1 MARRTERLFWRL
13 ALLVSVCLLAG
24 SAPAASSDSASF
36 TVPIVIS
43 SGGLAGS
50 FYTSELSLTNRGTT
64 AATVRFTYS
73 AAFGGGGGSATDS
86 LPAGRQKTVPDAIQY
101 LISIGTPIPSSGNR
115 GGVLRVDFAGLSSA
129 DAGAATART
138 TTAVP
143 GGRAGLSYPA
153 FGDGIGG
160 AAYLC
165 GLRQDAT
172 DRSNVALL
180 NAGSAGAGDIVLR
193 LTASSGDP
201 GAPVSRV
208 LPDLTLAP
216 GAFTQYTEILKGVGL
231 DRGYVRVDRIS
242 GRAPYYAYATI
253 LDQTTSDGSFVPPL
267 AEDAAYGTAGLTLPV
282 VVETSAFSTEVV
294 LTNVSATAQ
303 TVRLSYVA
311 DAVQATDSTAAVSI
325 ALAAGEQKVIPAFV
339 QYLRNQ
345 GVPGVGA
352 PGPAFAGALHLTGSE
367 ETGGIFL
374 GGRTQTTGGGGRY
387 GLFYT
392 AVSHGTAA
400 TSAAWLYGLQ
410 QNAEN
415 RTNLALVN
423 TGESDTST
431 VGLHVDLYDG
441 ETGSIAKSFD
451 VPLAP
456 RKWAQFNSVL
466 SDAGIANGY
475 ARVSRT
481 SGTNP
486 FLAYAVVVD
495 GGQPQTRSDDGAFV
509 AFQVEEP
516 PPSAELLAIRK
527 VEEKSR
533 SLRAQGLSRLDYVR
547 AVAAY
552 MATLPDYAA
561 TGADEVSLTA
571 YGAFRNGRLHMVT
584 DNREFDAIP
593 QGLARGTRRSLATTE
608 LPGSGWARL
617 MQSFGEMSF
626 TQEPVFDLAAPLENP
641 GGYAIRAG
649 KVGDARLTAL
659 RAVSGDGFFYFNTH
673 GGRAW
678 KTSDESGPSFF
689 ALYSSTPVTP
699 TADLQGEIKAD
710 LDAGRLTY
718 FQASTFRTRFNPETG
733 QDEEVHETHY
743 GITGDFVKAYW
754 HFAPDSIVFLN
765 ACFSAYTKDPAGPQ
779 DFIDACWSA
788 GAGVYFGWNW
798 KANSGTCFTTVRYFV
813 DRLIGANKFMKE
825 SPNQRAFPW
834 ELVYDDMKKRGLTHD
849 NVTGADLVP
858 FPRAGG
864 NSVLL
869 DPSIE
874 ELIVNEF
881 DETLKLKGYFGS
893 KQGKVTAGNGALV
906 IRSWAPDTIVCAL
919 PATGPGSNGD
929 VTVEVPGELGRTRKS
944 NVHQLTEWNIPLHY
958 LWTDAYGLG
967 GLKFE
972 GNGKLRFRA
981 DVGSFRQKPGAPP
994 VFPLRGMVP
1003 TKDSSLPLT
1012 GSGSHSDG
1020 SCTTTL
1026 SGSGVFPSATN
1037 GAPLAL
1043 LLVAP
1048 AKVDA
1053 NTPHLG
1059 GLGLAFGA
1067 AQGALPFKFTLSGP
1081 GCSGSNPVAP
1091 AFGLLDG
1098 PIDFPSPEEGQPAL
1112 PLPGLL
1118 LTWDGQ
1124 FRIPAKKFT
1133 DGSFG
1138 GALTIEWQQAVE
1150 PNPPPNFDVAR

>member
-1 MARRTERLFWRL
+1 MARRDECLLWRPV
-13 ALLVSVCLLAG
+13 LVAAACLLATP
-24 SAPAASSDSASF
+24 APAVASSSSF

-64 AATVRFTYS
+64 AATLRFTYS
-73 AAFGGGGGSATDS
+73 AAFGGGGGSATDT
-86 LPAGRQKTVPDAIQY
+86 LPAGRQKTVADAIQY
-101 LISIGTPIPSSGNR
+101 LISIGTPIPASGNR
-115 GGVLRVDFAGLSSA
+115 GGVLRVDFTGLSSA

-180 NAGSAGAGDIVLR
+180 NAGSPGAGSVVLR

-201 GAPVSRV
+201 ANPVSRV
-208 LPDLTLAP
+208 LPDVTLAP
-216 GAFTQYTEILKGVGL
+216 GAFTQYTEILKSVGL

-242 GRAPYYAYATI
+242 GRAPYFAYATI

-267 AEDAAYGTAGLTLPV
+267 AEDAAYGAAGLTLPA

-294 LTNVSATAQ
+294 LANVSATPQ

-311 DAVQATDSTAAVSI
+311 DAVQAPDSTAAVSI
-325 ALAAGEQKVIPAFV
+325 PLAAGEQRVIPAFV
-339 QYLRNQ
+339 QYLRSQ

-367 ETGGIFL
+367 ETGGVFL
-374 GGRTQTTGGGGRY
+374 GGRTQTSAAGGRY

-392 AVSHGTAA
+392 AVAQGTAA

-431 VGLHVDLYDG
+431 VGLHVVLYDG
-441 ETGSIAKSFD
+441 DTGSIAKSFD
-451 VPLAP
+451 VSLAP
-456 RKWAQFNSVL
+456 RKWTQFNAVL

-475 ARVSRT
+475 ARISRT
-481 SGTNP
+481 TGTNP

-495 GGQPQTRSDDGAFV
+495 GGQPQSRSDDGAFV

-527 VEEKSR
+527 VEEKSA
-533 SLRAQGLSRLDYVR
+533 SLRAQGVFRLDYVR

-552 MATLPDYAA
+552 MATLPEYAA
-561 TGADEVSLTA
+561 SGVDEGSLTA
-571 YGAFRNGRLHMVT
+571 YGVFHNGRLHMVS

-593 QGLARGTRRSLATTE
+593 QGLARGSRQRLATTE
-608 LPGSGWARL
+608 LPGSGYARL

-626 TQEPVFDLAAPLENP
+626 TQEPVYDLAAPLENP

-678 KTSDESGPSFF
+678 KTSDKSGRGFYSLF
-689 ALYSSTPVTP
+689 SSTPVTP
-699 TADLQGEIKAD
+699 GTELLPDIKAD

-718 FQASTFRTRFNPETG
+718 FQASTFVTRFNPDTG
-733 QDEEVHETHY
+733 KDEDVVETHY

-765 ACFSAYTKDPAGPQ
+765 ACYSAYTQDPAGPQ
-779 DFIDACWSA
+779 DFIDACQAA
-788 GAGVYFGWNW
+788 GAGVYFGWNE
-798 KANSGTCFTTVRYFV
+798 KANSGTCFSTVRYFV

-825 SPNQRAFPW
+825 NPDQRAFPW

-864 NSVLL
+864 NSVIL

-874 ELIVNEF
+874 ELLVNEY
-881 DETLKLKGYFGS
+881 DETLTLKGTFGS
-893 KQGKVTAGNGALV
+893 KKGKVMAGSGELV
-906 IRSWAPDTIVCAL
+906 VRSWAWDTIVCAL

-944 NVHQLTEWNIPLHY
+944 NVHQLTEWNVPLHY
-958 LWTDAYGLG
+958 LWSNAYGIP

-981 DVGSFRQKPGAPP
+981 DVGSFREKPGAPP

-1043 LLVAP
+1043 VLAAP

-1067 AQGALPFKFTLSGP
+1067 AAGALPFRLTLSGQ

-1091 AFGLLDG
+1091 TFGLLDG
-1098 PIDFPSPEEGQPAL
+1098 PTDFPAPVAGFPAI
-1112 PLPGLL
+1112 PVPGLQ

-1124 FRIPAKKFT
+1124 FRIPAKKFV
-1133 DGSFG
+1133 DGSAG
-1138 GALTIEWQQAVE
+1138 GALTVEWTQAVE
-1150 PNPPPNFDVAR
+1150 PVPPARFDLSR

>member
-1 MARRTERLFWRL
+1 MARRRKSLSRRFV
-13 ALLVSVCLLAG
+13 LVASACLLAM
-24 SAPAASSDSASF
+24 SAPAAASEAASF
-36 TVPIVIS
+36 TVPIVLS

-64 AATVRFTYS
+64 PATVTFTYTP
-73 AAFGGGGGSATDS
+73 AFGGGGGSATDT
-86 LPAGRQKTVPDAIQY
+86 LPAGRQKTVADAIQY
-101 LISIGTPIPSSGNR
+101 LISIGTPIPASGNR
-115 GGVLRVDFAGLSSA
+115 GGVLRIDFTGLSSA
-129 DAGAATART
+129 DAGAATVRT

-160 AAYLC
+160 ASYLC
-165 GLRQDAT
+165 GLRQDAV

-180 NAGSAGAGDIVLR
+180 NAGGPGAGDVVLR
-193 LTASSGDP
+193 LTAFSGDP
-201 GAPVSRV
+201 GAPVTHV
-208 LPDLTLAP
+208 LPDLTLSP
-216 GAFTQYTEILKGVGL
+216 GAFLQYTEILKGVGL
-231 DRGYVRVDRIS
+231 DRGYVRVDRVS
-242 GRAPYYAYATI
+242 GNAPYYAYATI

-267 AEDAAYGTAGLTLPV
+267 AEDEAYRAAGLTLPA

-294 LTNVSATAQ
+294 LTNVSATPQ

-311 DAVQATDSTAAVSI
+311 DAVQTPDSTAAVSI
-325 ALAAGEQKVIPAFV
+325 PLAAGEQRVIPAFV
-339 QYLRNQ
+339 QYLRSQ

-352 PGPAFAGALHLTGSE
+352 PGPAFAGALRAAGSE
-367 ETGGIFL
+367 GTGGVFL
-374 GGRTQTTGGGGRY
+374 GGRTQTSGGGGRY

-392 AVSHGTAA
+392 AVPQGTAA

-423 TGESDTST
+423 TGESDGST

-441 ETGSIAKSFD
+441 RTGAIAKSFD
-451 VPLAP
+451 ASLAP
-456 RKWAQFNSVL
+456 GRWTQFNAVL
-466 SDAGIANGY
+466 ADAGIANGY
-475 ARVSRT
+475 ARISRT
-481 SGTNP
+481 AGTNP

-495 GGQPQTRSDDGAFV
+495 GGQPQSRSDDGAFV

-516 PPSAELLAIRK
+516 PASPELLAIRK
-527 VEEKSR
+527 VEDRSR
-533 SLRAQGLSRLDYVR
+533 TLRSQGLRRLDYVR

-552 MATLPDYAA
+552 MATLPEYAA
-561 TGADEVSLTA
+561 SGVDEGSLTA
-571 YGAFRNGRLHMVT
+571 YGVFQNGRLHLVT
-584 DNREFDAIP
+584 DNREFDAAP
-593 QGLARGTRRSLATTE
+593 QGLARASRRRLATTE
-608 LPGSGWARL
+608 LPGSGYARL
-617 MQSFGEMSF
+617 MQSFGETSF
-626 TQEPVFDLAAPLENP
+626 TQEPVYDLAAPLENP

-678 KTSDESGPSFF
+678 KTSDKSGGGFF
-689 ALYSSTPVTP
+689 SLYSSTPVTP
-699 TADLQGEIKAD
+699 GTELLPDIKAD

-718 FQASTFRTRFNPETG
+718 FQASTFATRFNPATG
-733 QDEEVHETHY
+733 QEEEVVETHY

-765 ACFSAYTKDPAGPQ
+765 ACYSAYTKDPAGPQ
-779 DFIDACWSA
+779 DFIDACWAA
-788 GAGVYFGWNW
+788 GAGVYFGWNE

-825 SPNQRAFPW
+825 NPDQRAFPW
-834 ELVYDDMKKRGLTHD
+834 ELVYDDMRSRGLTHD

-864 NSVLL
+864 NSVIL
-869 DPSIE
+869 DPSIR
-874 ELIVNEF
+874 ELLVNEY
-881 DETLKLKGYFGS
+881 DETLTLKGYFGS
-893 KQGKVTAGNGALV
+893 RQGKVTAGAGELV
-906 IRSWAPDTIVCAL
+906 VKSWAWDTIVCAL

-929 VTVEVPGELGRTRKS
+929 VVVEVPGELGRTRKS
-944 NVHQLTEWNIPLHY
+944 NVHQLTEWSIPLHY
-958 LWTDAYGLG
+958 LWSGAYGLPG
-967 GLKFE
+967 VKFE

-981 DVGSFRQKPGAPP
+981 DVGSYREKPGAPP

-1043 LLVAP
+1043 VLAAP
-1048 AKVDA
+1048 AYVDA
-1053 NTPHLG
+1053 NTPHIG

-1067 AQGALPFKFTLSGP
+1067 AQGALPYRLTVTGQ
-1081 GCSGSNPVAP
+1081 GCSGNNPVAP
-1091 AFGLLDG
+1091 TFGLLDG
-1098 PIDFPSPEEGQPAL
+1098 PDSFPSPVPGGTATPV
-1112 PLPGLL
+1112 PGLK

-1133 DGSFG
+1133 DGSAG
-1138 GALTIEWQQAVE
+1138 GTLTIEWQQAVE
-1150 PNPPPNFDVAR
+1150 PNPTPSFDIAR